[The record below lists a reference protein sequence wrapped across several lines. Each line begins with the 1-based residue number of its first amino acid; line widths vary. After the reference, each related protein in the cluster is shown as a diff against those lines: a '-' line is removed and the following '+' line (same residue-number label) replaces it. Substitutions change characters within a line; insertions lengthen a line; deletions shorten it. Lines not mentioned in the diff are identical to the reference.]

1 MSQKTDTEETYTEET
16 YTSVGSRG
24 TEFRITIRRPVL
36 TPEEYDRRMNELKCA
51 TAEFWRAK
59 YEAEARE
66 AV

>member
-1 MSQKTDTEETYTEET
+1 MSEEKTTEET

-24 TEFRITIRRPVL
+24 TKFIITVRRPVL
-36 TPEEYDRRMNELKCA
+36 TPEEYDRRMRELKRA

-59 YEAEARE
+59 YEADARK

>member
-1 MSQKTDTEETYTEET
+1 MSEEKYTEET

-24 TEFRITIRRPVL
+24 TKFIITVKRPVL
-36 TPEEYDRRMNELKCA
+36 TPEEYERRMKELKRA

-59 YEAEARE
+59 YEAEARK